1 MTRPSD
7 VHALLAKGLR
17 SLLLTLG
24 AEPGG
29 AEPGNA
35 APPPPARLG
44 KREAVELTA
53 EAQRI
58 VKVDADKRL
67 VTGWFSVCTKGGEP
81 VVDLQGHIIPI
92 GVAEAACHEFMLS
105 SRRGNDMHQGE
116 PDAVVVECMAW
127 DKAKQDAYGVDFG
140 VEGVCGTM
148 KVLNDDAWAQ
158 VKAGER
164 PMFSIGGLAWFEP
177 DEEVS

>member
-1 MTRPSD
+1 MTPPSD

-58 VKVDADKRL
+58 VKIDADKRL
-67 VTGWFSVCTKGGEP
+67 VTGWFTVCTKGGEP
-81 VVDLQGHIIPI
+81 VTDLQGHVVPI
-92 GVAEAACHEFMLS
+92 EVAQDAYVDFMLN
-105 SRRGNDMHQGE
+105 SRRGNDMHVGE
-116 PDAVVVECMAW
+116 PDSVVVECFTWSAERQ
-127 DKAKQDAYGVDFG
+127 AAFGVDFG
-140 VEGVCGTM
+140 QEGTAGTVL
-148 KVLNDDAWAQ
+148 VLNDEKWAQ
-158 VKAGER
+158 VKAGDR

-177 DEEVS
+177 EQEA